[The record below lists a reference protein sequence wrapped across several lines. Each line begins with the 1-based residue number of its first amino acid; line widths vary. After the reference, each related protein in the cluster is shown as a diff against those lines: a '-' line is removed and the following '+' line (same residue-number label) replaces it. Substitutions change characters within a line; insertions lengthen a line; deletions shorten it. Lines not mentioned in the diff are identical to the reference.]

1 LFKGPFFSFIVQFPC
16 FFFLGKAAHTMGSF
30 NSSREEE
37 LLKVIGGEGAQ
48 ECNALGAQLVGLLA
62 KAS

>member
-1 LFKGPFFSFIVQFPC
+1 
-16 FFFLGKAAHTMGSF
+16 MGSF

-37 LLKVIGGEGAQ
+37 LLKVVGGEGAQ

-62 KAS
+62 KVS

>member
-1 LFKGPFFSFIVQFPC
+1 
-16 FFFLGKAAHTMGSF
+16 MGSF

-62 KAS
+62 KGGEKKAVKGGWWS